1 MNNNDKK
8 IVNLNADFFNE
19 KSKPIFPQRNH
30 HTKPLPNMAGFC

>member
-30 HTKPLPNMAGFC
+30 HTKPLPHIGLQK